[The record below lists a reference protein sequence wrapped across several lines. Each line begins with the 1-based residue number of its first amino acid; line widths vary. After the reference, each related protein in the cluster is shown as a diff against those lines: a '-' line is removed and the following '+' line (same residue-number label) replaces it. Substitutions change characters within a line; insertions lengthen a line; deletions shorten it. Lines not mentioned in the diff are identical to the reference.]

1 MLLDFTKLYHYL
13 FCLQGTLVSTVGKHR
28 KKEMNLTYRMP
39 TVRQIIDYYFSFLLL
54 QEFLIKLWILG
65 FKGIKICCH
74 MCYLI
79 KADIK
84 PWFISYP
91 FPYIHIAVPHIG
103 SK

>member
-13 FCLQGTLVSTVGKHR
+13 LSLSSRYSGEYCGKAQEKR
-28 KKEMNLTYRMP
+28 DEPYRMP
-39 TVRQIIDYYFSFLLL
+39 TVHQIIDYYFSFLLL

-84 PWFISYP
+84 LWFISYP

-103 SK
+103 NK